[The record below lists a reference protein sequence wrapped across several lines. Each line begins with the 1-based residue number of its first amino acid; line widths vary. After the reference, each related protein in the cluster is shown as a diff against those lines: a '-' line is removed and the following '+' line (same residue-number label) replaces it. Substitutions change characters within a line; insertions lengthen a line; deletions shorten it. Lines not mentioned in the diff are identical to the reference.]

1 MRRSNLLSIGGYFL
15 GIFFMILGAVF
26 YRQPLI
32 TVLILLMLLL
42 PVISIALTRA
52 AIKKLSIDV
61 TVPEGEISMPSD
73 LSITIRLNNRSPFPL
88 LNCELRFNLR
98 NLFFP
103 MPPVQELV
111 LPAEA
116 MSVHEFKLPYTL
128 GGAGMF
134 DFTISEAYI
143 TDYLHF
149 YSFKLPYTF
158 HREIPVLPEKF
169 SLPPVSLTKALI
181 ESDESETSPEGELTR
196 DLLQLREYRPG
207 DRIKDIHWKMTAKTG
222 DISVKEYERSKD
234 LYYLILPELDINY
247 LQRDLSLFYSLGL
260 QLIKQRESFRVAI
273 YHTGDK
279 SFDMYKIGDDEALT
293 QALYRLYLEPV
304 EKISTA
310 MESFDYQYPDMQGVI
325 RISNGNFILPA
336 EPEIY

>member
-1 MRRSNLLSIGGYFL
+1 MRGRNLLYIAGYFT
-15 GIFFMILGAVF
+15 GIFMLILGAVF

-32 TVLILLMLLL
+32 TVLILLMMIL

-52 AIKKLSIDV
+52 AMKKLTIEV
-61 TVPEGEISMPSD
+61 IMPEGELSMPSD
-73 LSITIRLNNRSPFPL
+73 LNVTISLHNHTPFPL
-88 LNCELRFNLR
+88 LNCALNFTFG
-98 NLFFP
+98 NLFFRK
-103 MPPVQELV
+103 PPVQELIM
-111 LPAEA
+111 PAEA
-116 MSVHEFKLPYTL
+116 LSRHDFKLPFTL

-134 DFTISEAYI
+134 DFSVTEVFV

-158 HREIPVLPEKF
+158 HREIPVLPEKCE
-169 SLPPVSLTKALI
+169 LPPFKLSKALI

-247 LQRDLSLFYSLGL
+247 LQSDLSVFYSLGL
-260 QLIKQRESFRVAI
+260 SLIKQRESFRVAI
-273 YHTGDK
+273 YHTTDK
-279 SFDMYKIGDDEALT
+279 SFDMYKINDDESLI

-304 EKISTA
+304 ENISTA
-310 MESFDYQYPDMQGVI
+310 AESFDYQYPDMQGVI
-325 RISNGNFILPA
+325 RISSGRLILPE
-336 EPEIY
+336 EPEVY

>member
-1 MRRSNLLSIGGYFL
+1 MKLRNTLYICGYFI

-52 AIKKLSIDV
+52 AMKKLTIGIKM
-61 TVPEGEISMPSD
+61 PEGEIAMPSD
-73 LSITIRLNNRSPFPL
+73 LNITISMDNRSPFPL
-88 LNCELRFNLR
+88 LNCELVFEFR
-98 NLFFP
+98 NLFFTA
-103 MPPVQELV
+103 PPRQEIM
-111 LPAEA
+111 LPAEGLTRHDF
-116 MSVHEFKLPYTL
+116 MLPFTL

-134 DFTISEAYI
+134 DFSISEVRI

-149 YSFKLPYTF
+149 YSFKFPYTF
-158 HREIPVLPEKF
+158 HREVPVLPEKIEM
-169 SLPPVSLTKALI
+169 PAVTLTKALI
-181 ESDESETSPEGELTR
+181 ESDESETSPEGDLTR

-234 LYYLILPELDINY
+234 LYYLVLPELETNY
-247 LQRDLSLFYSLGL
+247 LQRSLSVFYSLGL
-260 QLIKQRESFRVAI
+260 QLIKQKESFRVAI

-279 SFDMYKIGDDEALT
+279 SFDMYKVNDDEDLM

-304 EKISTA
+304 EKLSTA

-325 RISNGNFILPA
+325 RLAAGKLIMPD

>member
-1 MRRSNLLSIGGYFL
+1 MRIRNLYSIGGYFL

-52 AIKKLSIDV
+52 AMKKLSIEV
-61 TVPEGEISMPSD
+61 VMPEGELSMPTD
-73 LSITIRLNNRSPFPL
+73 LSITLRLNNHSPFPL
-88 LNCELRFNLR
+88 LNCELKFNLR
-98 NLFFP
+98 NLFLP
-103 MPPVQELV
+103 APPTQELI

-116 MSVHEFKLPYTL
+116 MGCHEFKLPFTL

-134 DFTISEAYI
+134 DFTINDVYI

-149 YSFKLPYTF
+149 YSFRLPYSF
-158 HREIPVLPEKF
+158 HRELPVLPEKLP
-169 SLPPVSLTKALI
+169 LPPVSLSKALV

-247 LQRDLSLFYSLGL
+247 LQRDLSLLYSLGL
-260 QLIKQRESFRVAI
+260 QLIKQREGFRVAI

-279 SFDMYKIGDDEALT
+279 SFDMIKVSDEEDLI

-304 EKISTA
+304 EKLSTA
-310 MESFDYQYPDMQGVI
+310 MESFDYQYPDMQGII
-325 RISNGNFILPA
+325 RIASGRFIMPE